1 MSSDHTTN
9 DKLNNYIRVC
19 GMWHVV
25 CTEHILFLYLVSS
38 MVSGQLVPDP
48 THTTMIFKQ
57 GKLPEVNVEPV

>member
-9 DKLNNYIRVC
+9 DKLNNYIRVEC
-19 GMWHVV
+19 GMWCVQN
-25 CTEHILFLYLVSS
+25 TFFFFIYSQFY
-38 MVSGQLVPDP
+38 GQLVPDP